1 KNIQIVITLDKSTQ
15 SHVATK
21 IRNLVET
28 VDARWVKPE
37 IYSIQLAII
46 KKVDEE
52 SLFEIGEILK
62 EELCEIKSFDLSFEK
77 IAWGPNSQNPK
88 MLWLVGPQSG
98 ELIELRNVIEQSLN
112 ENAKEI
118 SKFSPHI
125 KLAKIP
131 KRSFSKEI
139 DLSKIKISV
148 DISVDNIDIIEVFQ
162 DGRTRSTGILQSIP
176 LSF

>member
-1 KNIQIVITLDKSTQ
+1 MLKNIQIVITLDKSTQ

-98 ELIELRNVIEQSLN
+98 ELIELRNVIEQ
-112 ENAKEI
+112 
-118 SKFSPHI
+118 
-125 KLAKIP
+125 
-131 KRSFSKEI
+131 
-139 DLSKIKISV
+139 
-148 DISVDNIDIIEVFQ
+148 
-162 DGRTRSTGILQSIP
+162 
-176 LSF
+176 